1 MRCDV
6 ITLFPELFSP
16 FLDVG
21 MVGRAVKA
29 GLLVVNLIWLRE
41 FGEGVHRSVDDR
53 PYGGGPGMVMM
64 APPLMRAIESIEREK
79 RSLLLIMS
87 PAGEIFSQNMASS
100 FLKFDQLVIVC
111 GRYEGIDQRIVEL
124 SGAREVSIGDY
135 VLSGGEIPA
144 MVIIDAVTRLLPG
157 VLGDEASSAEESF
170 KEGLLEYPQYTR
182 PRTFMGLGV
191 PEVLLRGNHKE
202 IEEWR
207 RAQALLRTKARRPD
221 LFERLLLT
229 KRDMELMERYSQQGE

>member
-29 GLLVVNLIWLRE
+29 GLLAVNLIWLRE

-79 RSLLLIMS
+79 SSLLLIMS
-87 PAGEIFSQNMASS
+87 PAGEIFSQDMARS
-100 FLKFDQLVIVC
+100 FLKFDQLLIVC

-144 MVIIDAVTRLLPG
+144 MVIIDAITRLLPG
-157 VLGDEASSAEESF
+157 VLGDESSSVEESF

-182 PRTFMGLGV
+182 PRIFMGLGV
-191 PEVLLRGNHKE
+191 PEVLLSGNHKE

-221 LFERLLLT
+221 LFERLLLS
-229 KRDMELMERYSQQGE
+229 KRDMELMERYSQ